1 VVSSG
6 KRIADRYEAIRQWLT
21 GKTITSICL
30 TLGRSRTWF
39 YYWWERWYHYGVAG
53 LHGIQPPHASPHNR
67 TPVEI
72 EQAVLNIRQLLEK
85 RPYTLSG
92 APAIKRELETLD
104 FHDPP
109 AIRTIEGILQRYGLT
124 VPKQRDIL
132 QPFIREYPQPK
143 SQQSNQLHELDLVGP
158 RYFRGDSTKYYYSVL
173 KDTFDQAVHIELM
186 SSRRSSEI
194 LETVVHSWQR
204 LGIPDQL
211 QLDNSL
217 EFRGSNRWPRSFSKI
232 IRLCLLLGVEV
243 IFIPVGMACRNGSVE
258 NFNGLLDRL
267 FVNYQTFDSP
277 EHARKELPKLIKTA
291 NRQHPHKTLGYQ
303 TSYEYRSKLK
313 LRKLSNNFKRHR
325 KSMPICAG
333 KVSFIRLVRPDGTI
347 NVLGESFKVGKRRK
361 GQYIKATIWTRY
373 QQLKVYYRGR
383 IIKKWKYQLPSK

>member
-1 VVSSG
+1 MVSLWRCWTSWHTATRCFASQQNSSRDG
-6 KRIADRYEAIRQWLT
+6 TSCLEYPSAT
-21 GKTITSICL
+21 G
-30 TLGRSRTWF
+30 R
-39 YYWWERWYHYGVAG
+39 
-53 LHGIQPPHASPHNR
+53 P
-67 TPVEI
+67 
-72 EQAVLNIRQLLEK
+72 EK

-92 APAIKRELETLD
+92 APAIKRELEALD

-143 SQQSNQLHELDLVGP
+143 RQQSNQLHELDLVGP
-158 RYFRGDSTKYYYSVL
+158 RYFKGDSTKYYYSVL
-173 KDTFDQAVHIELM
+173 KDTFDQAVHVELM

-194 LETVVHSWQR
+194 LETVVHGWQR

-243 IFIPVGMACRNGSVE
+243 IFIPAGMACRNGSVE

-267 FVNYQTFDSP
+267 FVNYQTFDRGICQSM
-277 EHARKELPKLIKTA
+277 
-291 NRQHPHKTLGYQ
+291 HKRN
-303 TSYEYRSKLK
+303 YRS
-313 LRKLSNNFKRHR
+313 
-325 KSMPICAG
+325 
-333 KVSFIRLVRPDGTI
+333 
-347 NVLGESFKVGKRRK
+347 
-361 GQYIKATIWTRY
+361 
-373 QQLKVYYRGR
+373 
-383 IIKKWKYQLPSK
+383 